1 MNWFGDNMK
10 NMEIEFSIVS
20 LDSNANFI
28 TKGELFENRLKFVD
42 DERNTHY
49 ILFKEENKIEYV
61 KRGSVSMQ
69 YRFDTNKQT
78 HGTYEVDGNKFIL
91 EIKTNSIVHTS
102 EILKIDYELLLEGEM
117 INTITILIK
126 YL

>member
-10 NMEIEFSIVS
+10 NMEIEFSIIS
-20 LDSNANFI
+20 LDSKANFN
-28 TKGELFENRLKFVD
+28 TKAEFFENRLKFID
-42 DERNTHY
+42 DEGNTHY
-49 ILFKEENKIEYV
+49 ILFKEDNKIEYV

-69 YRFDTNKQT
+69 YRFDTSKQT

-91 EIKTNSIVHTS
+91 EIKTLSLINNS
-102 EILKIDYELLLEGEM
+102 ELLKIDYELLLEGEV
-117 INTITILIK
+117 INSTSILIK

>member
-1 MNWFGDNMK
+1 MK

-28 TKGELFENRLKFVD
+28 TNAEFYENRLKFTD
-42 DERNTHY
+42 NEHNTHY
-49 ILFKEENKIEYV
+49 ILFKEDNKIEYV

-69 YRFDTNKQT
+69 YRFDTSKQT

-91 EIKTNSIVHTS
+91 EIKTI
-102 EILKIDYELLLEGEM
+102 EILHSTEILRIEYELLLEGEI
-117 INTITILIK
+117 INKITILIK